1 MIDRFRP
8 GMVFS
13 EEVTLSPALVESFAQ
28 FSGDRNPLHLQAESA
43 REYGFARPVAHGAIQ
58 SAIVSRL
65 IGMKVPGP
73 GAVWMNQS
81 MDWMKPVFVGD
92 TICVEAEI
100 ESVSAGAAT
109 LSLILRATN
118 QNQEAVMKGSAKVKV
133 AVKLAED
140 TAGTPPKEPRV
151 ALVTG
156 GSRGIG
162 AAIARAFAAAGME
175 VAIACKSN
183 RPAAE
188 EVVRQIV
195 TAGGRARC
203 WVTGLESE
211 GSGTALVNEVL
222 AAYGRVDV
230 IVHAATQPVPAMVF
244 SELKTEDLRAY
255 HRMHVEVPLELVQ
268 AATPGMTER
277 RFGRFIF
284 LGTSYLFGTPPS
296 KMAAYIAAKQGLWG
310 LVRSLALE
318 LGPQQITANM
328 LSPGITITDLT
339 ADIPQRFKETEARRV
354 PVRRLAVPEDVAQA
368 AVFLASEA
376 AGYISGQNLPL
387 TGGPV

>member
-28 FSGDRNPLHLQAESA
+28 FSGDRNPLHLQADSA

-81 MDWMKPVFVGD
+81 MEWMRPAFVGD
-92 TICVEAEI
+92 TIKVEAEI
-100 ESVSAGAAT
+100 ESVSAGAET

-118 QNQEAVMKGSAKVKV
+118 QNQEELMKGTAKVKV
-133 AVKLAED
+133 AVKLAQD
-140 TAGTPPKEPRV
+140 TAGEQPKEPRV

-162 AAIARAFAAAGME
+162 AAIAQALAAAGME

-183 RPAAE
+183 RAAAE
-188 EVVRQIV
+188 LVVQQIV
-195 TAGGRARC
+195 SAGGRAQC
-203 WVTGLESE
+203 YVSGLEAAASAA
-211 GSGTALVNEVL
+211 ALVQQVQ
-222 AAYGRVDV
+222 ADFGRLDV
-230 IVHAATQPVPAMVF
+230 IVHAATQPVLPLSVTEA
-244 SELKTEDLRAY
+244 TAEDLRAY

-268 AATPGMTER
+268 AAAPGMTER
-277 RFGRFIF
+277 RFGRLIF
-284 LGTSYLFGTPPS
+284 LGTSYLFGTPPA
-296 KMAAYIAAKQGLWG
+296 KMAAYVAAKQGLWG
-310 LVRSLALE
+310 LVRCLALE
-318 LGPQQITANM
+318 LGPQQITVNM
-328 LSPGITITDLT
+328 LSPGMTITDLT
-339 ADIPQRFKETEARRV
+339 ADIPQRMKEAEARRV

-368 AVFLASEA
+368 AAFLASDA
-376 AGYISGQNLPL
+376 AGYVSGQNLPL

>member
-13 EEVTLSPALVESFAQ
+13 EEVTLSTALVESFAQ
-28 FSGDRNPLHLQAESA
+28 FSGDRNPLHMQAESA

-65 IGMKVPGP
+65 IGMKVPGT

-81 MDWMKPVFVGD
+81 MEWTKPVFVGD
-92 TICVEAEI
+92 TIRVEVEI

-109 LSLILRATN
+109 LNLILRATN
-118 QNQEAVMKGSAKVKV
+118 QNQEPVMQGSAKVKV
-133 AVKLAED
+133 ASKLAQD
-140 TAGTPPKEPRV
+140 TAGAAPKEPRV

-162 AAIARAFAAAGME
+162 AAIARALAAAGMN

-183 RPAAE
+183 RTAAE
-188 EVVRQIV
+188 EVERQIV
-195 TAGGRARC
+195 SVGGRAKC
-203 WVTGLESE
+203 FVGSLEAE
-211 GSGTALVNEVL
+211 GSGAALVNEVIVEF
-222 AAYGRVDV
+222 GRVDV
-230 IVHAATQPVPAMVF
+230 IVHAATQPVPPLSLGDLTV
-244 SELKTEDLRAY
+244 EVLRAY
-255 HRMHVEVPLELVQ
+255 YRMHVEVPLELVL
-268 AATPGMTER
+268 AAAAGMTER

-284 LGTSYLFGTPPS
+284 LGTSSLFGSPPA

-328 LSPGITITDLT
+328 ISPGITITDLT
-339 ADIPQRFKETEARRV
+339 ADMPQRIKETEARRV